1 LLIGLFLIFIV
12 LLLGWPYLS
21 GVLSPVQIK
30 EQKTTVRLYS
40 HSTGEIIR
48 LPLDDYVA
56 GVVAAEMPAE
66 FPPEALKAQA
76 VAARTYILKRIK
88 AGGLVNNYHPG
99 ADICDDH
106 RDGQAWISRQEMKK
120 CWGTLGYYRYYYK
133 IRRAVDDTQG
143 QVIVYQGQLIDPVY
157 HSSCGGRGTESAGDV
172 WHFDEPYLQGVSCP
186 YCSDSEPVRVIS
198 LPVSQVNRLLKIN
211 LDAVPVSGTA
221 GGKARSPS
229 SEMKVVEYTAAG
241 RPRVVRLGDKN
252 ILATVARDLLG
263 LRSTDFSMK
272 LKNGEVIVRTRGY
285 GHGVGMC
292 QYGAKGLAEHGYT
305 YGQILKHYYTG
316 VEIARLPER

>member
-1 LLIGLFLIFIV
+1 MLIGLFLIFIV

-30 EQKTTVRLYS
+30 EQKTLVRLYI
-40 HSTGEIIR
+40 HSTGEIIKI
-48 LPLDDYVA
+48 PLNDYVA

-76 VAARTYILKRIK
+76 VAARTYILKRLK
-88 AGGLVNNYHPG
+88 AGGLVNEHHPG

-120 CWGTLGYYRYYYK
+120 RWGTLDYYRYYYK
-133 IRRAVDDTQG
+133 VRQAVDDTQG
-143 QVIVYQGQLIDPVY
+143 RVIVYQGQLIDPVY
-157 HSSCGGRGTESAGDV
+157 HSSCGGRGAESAGDV

-186 YCSDSEPVRVIS
+186 YCSDPEPVRVAGLS
-198 LPVSQVNRLLKIN
+198 VSQVNRLLKIN

-221 GGKARSPS
+221 GGKTRNPS
-229 SEMKVVEYTAAG
+229 SELKVVEYTAAG
-241 RPRVVRLGDKN
+241 RPKAVRLGDKN
-252 ILATVARDLLG
+252 FPATVARDLLG

-272 LKNGEVIVRTRGY
+272 LKNDEVIVRTSGY

-292 QYGAKGLAEHGYT
+292 QYGAKGFAEHDYT